1 MYIYM
6 CILSQKGDALGNKYI
21 SEFLYL
27 NSKATG
33 TSSWNEFEL
42 LKKKLTWKFSF
53 ELSLINVHLSYQN
66 NKRGH
71 FWSEEFIR
79 SSYNPA

>member
-6 CILSQKGDALGNKYI
+6 CILSQKGAALGNKYI

-42 LKKKLTWKFSF
+42 DCFFKKAHM
-53 ELSLINVHLSYQN
+53 EV
-66 NKRGH
+66 
-71 FWSEEFIR
+71 FI
-79 SSYNPA
+79 

>member
-1 MYIYM
+1 MLLFSAPLYHGEDFSASKQKIPKMPDIFVCIYM

-42 LKKKLTWKFSF
+42 DCF
-53 ELSLINVHLSYQN
+53 
-66 NKRGH
+66 
-71 FWSEEFIR
+71 
-79 SSYNPA
+79 